1 MAVERDLRS
10 LPEKRQ
16 TPLTRKIL
24 ASSPHNR
31 ACVSAV
37 LADITEAMLSK
48 G

>member
-16 TPLTRKIL
+16 TPLNRKIL
-24 ASSPHNR
+24 ANAPHNR
-31 ACVSAV
+31 GCVSAV
-37 LADITEAMLSK
+37 LADLTEAMLAK